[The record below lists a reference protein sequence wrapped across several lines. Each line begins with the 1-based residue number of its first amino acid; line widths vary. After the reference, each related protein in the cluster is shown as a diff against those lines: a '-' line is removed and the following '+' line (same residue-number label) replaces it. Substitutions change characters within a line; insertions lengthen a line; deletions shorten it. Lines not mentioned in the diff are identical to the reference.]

1 VYLPGG
7 GVQAPLR
14 LASGRCDARCD
25 HRELEDLMSETTGPV
40 EMLAV
45 SFDATTS
52 FQGRIA
58 EEIEKLED
66 AGLIRVLD
74 FLFLQKER
82 DSGSF
87 VRVDYDGEGLVTRLM
102 DEQTVGAAGGDA
114 LRLSGDDIRSVAAA
128 LEPGASAAF
137 MVFEH
142 LWSRGL
148 HDAISEVGGELFIEG
163 FLAPEVVR
171 AAS

>member
-1 VYLPGG
+1 
-7 GVQAPLR
+7 
-14 LASGRCDARCD
+14 
-25 HRELEDLMSETTGPV
+25 MTETTGPV
-40 EMLAV
+40 EMLGVGFGA
-45 SFDATTS
+45 STQ

-74 FLFLQKER
+74 FLFVKKER
-82 DSGSF
+82 DSGSL

-102 DEQTVGAAGGDA
+102 DEQTVGAVGGDA
-114 LRLSGDDIRSVAAA
+114 LRLTEEDIRSVAAA

-142 LWSRGL
+142 LWSRRL

-163 FLAPEVVR
+163 FLAPEVLSAV
-171 AAS
+171 S

>member
-1 VYLPGG
+1 
-7 GVQAPLR
+7 
-14 LASGRCDARCD
+14 
-25 HRELEDLMSETTGPV
+25 MTETTGPV

-45 SFDATTS
+45 SFDASTQ

-82 DSGSF
+82 DSGSL

-114 LRLSGDDIRSVAAA
+114 LRLSGEDIRSVAEA

-142 LWSRGL
+142 LWAQGL
-148 HDAISEVGGELFIEG
+148 HDAISEVGGGLFIEG
-163 FLAPEVVR
+163 FLTPEVV
-171 AAS
+171 SSVS

>member
-1 VYLPGG
+1 
-7 GVQAPLR
+7 
-14 LASGRCDARCD
+14 
-25 HRELEDLMSETTGPV
+25 MTETTGPV

-45 SFDATTS
+45 SFDASTQ

-58 EEIEKLED
+58 EQIEKLEE

-74 FLFLQKER
+74 FLFLKKER
-82 DSGSF
+82 DSGSL

-102 DEQTVGAAGGDA
+102 DEGIVGAAGGDA
-114 LRLSGDDIRSVAAA
+114 LRLSGEDIRSVAAA
-128 LEPGASAAF
+128 LQPGASAAF

-142 LWSRGL
+142 LWSRDL

-163 FLAPEVVR
+163 FLSPEIVSSV
-171 AAS
+171 S